1 MYYKLIKSVID
12 HIRKL
17 YNISHAKLIQEE
29 TENLQEIADVT
40 NRLLLSDCLRAWIL
54 QHLSSADLHSW

>member
-29 TENLQEIADVT
+29 TENRQKIADVT
-40 NRLLLSDCLRAWIL
+40 DRLQLSDCLRA
-54 QHLSSADLHSW
+54 